1 MKRRSWPMVLP
12 HIGAFPFGTHRRMK
26 ASSASSAS
34 ASVTVDALTRSIRP
48 ERPCVPLFH
57 ASILSSVSS
66 LWWMANTGPSASM
79 FRCISVTTKA
89 TSMMRSV
96 SGSRPVISMSSQTRF
111 ISLGRW
117 GAGGFADPSAISVAC
132 DIILSW
138 RSPSN
143 PPFSHRHSMYSL
155 AFSILFVSFL
165 VLTLIVRFWLAS
177 RHIRHVLRHRAAVP
191 AEFAEKIPLAA
202 HQKAADYTVAK
213 TKLGM
218 LTLLVG
224 LQWLSVEIFRH
235 TGAGMTYQIALIV
248 GFTLISG
255 VIDLPFDYYKQFGM
269 EQHFGFNKMTRT
281 LFFTDM
287 VKSGAVG
294 AAIGLP
300 LVWVVLTLMGKAGG
314 LWWLYAWLVLSAFQ
328 LLMMVLAPTLIMPLF
343 NKFTPL
349 ADETLK
355 SRIEGLMQR
364 VGFAS
369 KGLFVMDGSKR
380 SAHGNAYFS
389 GFGANKRIVFFDT
402 LLSRLAPQEIEAVL
416 AHELGHFKLKH
427 IVKRIAMM
435 FLISLG
441 FLALLGYLKT
451 QPWFYAGLGV
461 NPVALTLSGQGQGT
475 DALAL
480 LLFMLVLPVFTF
492 LLGPLSSLS
501 SRKHEFEADAF
512 AATHTQADD
521 LVSALVKM
529 YEDNAS
535 TLTPDPL
542 HSAFYDS
549 HPPASVRIR
558 HLKGATA

>member
-1 MKRRSWPMVLP
+1 M
-12 HIGAFPFGTHRRMK
+12 
-26 ASSASSAS
+26 
-34 ASVTVDALTRSIRP
+34 
-48 ERPCVPLFH
+48 
-57 ASILSSVSS
+57 SS
-66 LWWMANTGPSASM
+66 LVFSLL
-79 FRCISVTTKA
+79 
-89 TSMMRSV
+89 
-96 SGSRPVISMSSQTRF
+96 F
-111 ISLGRW
+111 I
-117 GAGGFADPSAISVAC
+117 
-132 DIILSW
+132 
-138 RSPSN
+138 
-143 PPFSHRHSMYSL
+143 
-155 AFSILFVSFL
+155 AFFI
-165 VLTLIVRFWLAS
+165 LTLGLRFWLS
-177 RHIRHVLRHRAAVP
+177 HRHIRHVLAHRAQVP
-191 AEFAEKIPLAA
+191 AEFASRIPLDA

-213 TKLGM
+213 TRFGLLALLFSSAVLIGF
-218 LTLLVG
+218 TLLGG
-224 LQWLSVEIFRH
+224 LQWLAIQLAPI
-235 TGAGMTYQIALIV
+235 AGFGIAGQLALLAAFAV
-248 GFTLISG
+248 ISG
-255 VIDLPFDYYKQFGM
+255 LLDLPFDYYRQFVL
-269 EQHFGFNKMTRT
+269 EQRFGFNKMSPG
-281 LFFTDM
+281 LWLADLL
-287 VKSGAVG
+287 KGSLLG

-300 LVWVVLTLMGKAGG
+300 LAWVVLSLMEKTGN
-314 LWWLYAWLVLSAFQ
+314 LWWLYAWLVWSGFQ
-328 LLMMVLAPTLIMPLF
+328 LLMMVLFPTVIAPLF

-349 ADETLK
+349 EDQSLK
-355 SRIEGLMQR
+355 ARIEGLMAR

-402 LLSRLAPQEIEAVL
+402 LLARLQPQEIEAVL

-427 IVKRIAMM
+427 IIKRIAMM

-558 HLKGATA
+558 HLKGAAT